1 MKLGVSNY
9 DALTRQRYANMKDG
23 MWIRTEN
30 FLGEPNDGEEPRLIG
45 LHILISILI
54 PNSFC
59 KYIWMLELAI

>member
-30 FLGEPNDGEEPRLIG
+30 SLGRPNYGEEPRP
-45 LHILISILI
+45 HWVTYILMSILI
-54 PNSFC
+54 PNSLFANIFGC
-59 KYIWMLELAI
+59 YN